1 MLNSDLKELIPA
13 KFQSIS
19 YNSYDEIN
27 VTTFDNLYGIYS
39 VAGKVIFEPIYKN
52 LYEDYFAPIMIATKG
67 EKIALFSL
75 TGKPITDFTYESNK
89 IKMLNNDKL
98 KEFFPN
104 GAIIAKQGGMVG
116 IIDYAGQAVL
126 PFEYQDLDF
135 C

>member
-1 MLNSDLKELIPA
+1 MEIWSWIINIQLIETRLIDNFGMLNSDLKELIPA

-75 TGKPITDFTYESNK
+75 TGKPITDFTYESN
-89 IKMLNNDKL
+89 N
-98 KEFFPN
+98 
-104 GAIIAKQGGMVG
+104 AQ
-116 IIDYAGQAVL
+116 
-126 PFEYQDLDF
+126 
-135 C
+135 